1 MSLTKFIKL
10 KEVKE
15 KFEEFFPIKPTLDVK
30 KEIIAK
36 PYTNNYSL
44 VGTAFDYLFRFI
56 IEKENQGKVKII
68 KTLWIAEECLLLLKT
83 FYSMNKGINKEL
95 VREMNEEQKTFE
107 LILKN
112 FIEKFGKEKINE
124 LTNILAETKKLYKNY
139 LISGKMDEKLIENSL
154 ILAQLDTI
162 FRAGTSVLLSKNF
175 IENFGKV
182 NSKDVADLKNL
193 ISIIPKNLFRAKKLC
208 ILNPSFKEAELV
220 HGADCDLIIDDTIIE
235 IKTIK
240 KLEFR
245 SESFYQLLG
254 YYILNEIGG
263 ITILGKIEINK
274 LGIYYSRFGYLF
286 QFNIQDVIDL
296 NKIFEVKKWFV
307 YYAKKLL

>member
-1 MSLTKFIKL
+1 MS
-10 KEVKE
+10 
-15 KFEEFFPIKPTLDVK
+15 
-30 KEIIAK
+30 
-36 PYTNNYSL
+36 
-44 VGTAFDYLFRFI
+44 G
-56 IEKENQGKVKII
+56 Q
-68 KTLWIAEECLLLLKT
+68 
-83 FYSMNKGINKEL
+83 
-95 VREMNEEQKTFE
+95 
-107 LILKN
+107 
-112 FIEKFGKEKINE
+112 
-124 LTNILAETKKLYKNY
+124 
-139 LISGKMDEKLIENSL
+139 MDEKLIENSL

-162 FRAGTSVLLSKNF
+162 LRAGTSVLLSKNF

-193 ISIIPKNLFRAKKLC
+193 ITIIPKNLFRAKKLC
-208 ILNPSFKEAELV
+208 VLNPSFKEAELV
-220 HGADCDLIIDDTIIE
+220 HGADCDLILDDTIIE

-274 LGIYYSRFGYLF
+274 LGIYYSRFGYFF

-296 NKIFEVKKWFV
+296 NKISEVKKWFV
-307 YYAKKLL
+307 DYAKKLLKKFRIFPSYFYRILQIFPTLTLSIPTTYPPNYYIRRPQDLRAYRGY